1 METIGITT
9 EIEMLAWTMVLGLLH
24 IVLGVALVTRDKGL
38 KWNVGARDAEGA
50 PVGAVTDR
58 VNRALRNFLET
69 FPFFAAAVLAAA
81 VAGRLDAT
89 TALGAQLYF
98 WARVA
103 YIPLY
108 AAGVP
113 YIRTLVWGV
122 SIVGLVMVLAAL
134 F

>member
-1 METIGITT
+1 MEAIGITT
-9 EIEMLAWTMVLGLLH
+9 EIQMLAWTMVLGLLH

-38 KWNVGARDAEGA
+38 KWNVSARDAEGA

-58 VNRALRNFLET
+58 VSRALHNFLET

-113 YIRTLVWGV
+113 YIRTVVWGV

>member
-9 EIEMLAWTMVLGLLH
+9 EIQMLAWTIALGLLH
-24 IVLGVALVTRDKGL
+24 IVLGVALATRDKGL

-50 PVGAVTDR
+50 PVHAVTDR

-103 YIPLY
+103 YVPLY
-108 AAGVP
+108 AAGIP
-113 YIRTLVWGV
+113 YVRTLVWGV
-122 SIVGLVMVLAAL
+122 SIAGLLMVLAAL

>member
-1 METIGITT
+1 METTVITT
-9 EIEMLAWTMVLGLLH
+9 EIQMLAWAIALGLVH
-24 IVLGVALVTRDKGL
+24 IVLGVGLVTRDKGL
-38 KWNVGARDAEGA
+38 KWNMGARDAGGA
-50 PVGAVTDR
+50 PVGAVSER

-69 FPFFAAAVLAAA
+69 FPLFAAAVLAAA
-81 VAGRLDAT
+81 VAGRLDAN

-103 YIPLY
+103 YLPLY

-113 YIRTLVWGV
+113 YLRTLVWGV
-122 SIVGLVMVLAAL
+122 SIAGLLMVLAAL